1 MDSVLGKI
9 TFKVISDQ
17 NQNHLSKIDLKSSS
31 KSLTCE
37 VISNQNHLFGVK
49 IKITLKKQLL
59 LGYLFGITIIVHR
72 TT

>member
-1 MDSVLGKI
+1 VLGKI

-37 VISNQNHLFGVK
+37 VISNQNHIFGSK
-49 IKITLKKQLL
+49 SKSK
-59 LGYLFGITIIVHR
+59 
-72 TT
+72 